1 MENRELFYKE
11 RDEAIVA
18 GERAIASLKQAQKEL
33 SGARTWGAIDML
45 GGSFFSSLIKRSKM
59 KGARNCLQ
67 QASNDL
73 AAFSREL
80 GDVNRFA
87 DINVDTGDLL
97 GLADLFYENFLVDL
111 LMQSRINTA
120 RAKVSEAISKVQN
133 TVDML
138 KRM

>member
-1 MENRELFYKE
+1 MDRALFLKE
-11 RDEAIVA
+11 RDEAIAA
-18 GERAIASLKQAQKEL
+18 GERALVSLKRAQSEL

-45 GGSFFSSLIKRSKM
+45 GGSFFSSLIKRSKI
-59 KGARNCLQ
+59 KNAQACLQ

-80 GDVNRFA
+80 GDVNRFSY
-87 DINVDTGDLL
+87 INVDVGDLL

-111 LMQSRINTA
+111 LMQNRINTA
-120 RAKVSEAISKVQN
+120 RGKVSDAISKVQGA
-133 TVDML
+133 VDQL